1 MMTKEEKIEQFDPN
15 GLGIANGNLFG
26 LPFEVQDAQIVI
38 IPVPWE
44 ATVSYR
50 TGTAKG
56 PEAIL
61 NASLQVD
68 LFDSEMPDA
77 WKMGIAML
85 PIEAQIA
92 LDSDTYRGQ
101 VTQILDELEEKG
113 TLSADFEPLM
123 KDINTGGENLKNWVK
138 AQALELMEQNKK
150 VALLGGDHSTPL
162 GLMEAFSEKYENY
175 GILHIDAHCDLREAY
190 EGFTYSHASIMY
202 NALKY
207 PQISSLIQVGIR
219 DFCEAEYQLAQD
231 SDGRVRI
238 YDFRSI
244 EKSRFSGETWHQIVE
259 RIIANL
265 PQNVY
270 VSFDIDGLDPS
281 LCPNTGTP
289 VPGGFKFEE
298 AMYLIECVVNSG
310 RKMIGFDLNEVAPG
324 EEDEWDANVG
334 ARVLYKLC
342 NFMGK
347 SNGLI
352 GK

>member
-1 MMTKEEKIEQFDPN
+1 MMTKEEKIQQFDPN
-15 GLGIANGNLFG
+15 GLGIDNGNLFG
-26 LPFEVQDAQIVI
+26 LPFDAQDAHIVI

-56 PEAIL
+56 PQAIL
-61 NASLQVD
+61 DASLQVD

-85 PIEAQIA
+85 PIEEQIS
-92 LDSDTYRGQ
+92 LDSDTYRDL
-101 VTQILDELEEKG
+101 VTQVLDELEEKG
-113 TLSADFEPLM
+113 TLSADFEPII
-123 KDINTGGENLKNWVK
+123 KEINLGGENLKNWIK
-138 AQALELMEQNKK
+138 GQALELMEQGKK

-162 GLMEAFSEKYENY
+162 GLMEALSEKYENY

-207 PQISSLIQVGIR
+207 PQVSALIQVGIR
-219 DFCEAEYQLAQD
+219 DFCEAEYQLAQN
-231 SDGRVRI
+231 SNERVRI
-238 YDFRSI
+238 HDFRSI
-244 EKSRFSGETWHQIVE
+244 EKARFMGENWHQITE
-259 RIIANL
+259 KIISNL

-289 VPGGFKFEE
+289 VPGGFMFEE
-298 AMYLIECVVNSG
+298 AMYLIERVVASG
-310 RKMIGFDLNEVAPG
+310 RTIVGFDLNEVAPS
-324 EEDEWDANVG
+324 EHDEWDANVG

-352 GK
+352 

>member
-1 MMTKEEKIEQFDPN
+1 MFDHYPFNPN
-15 GLGIANGNLFG
+15 AVGNTQNNIFG
-26 LPFEVQDAQIVI
+26 LPFSEEEAQLI
-38 IPVPWE
+38 ILPVPWE
-44 ATVSYR
+44 VTVSYGA
-50 TGTAKG
+50 GTSRAADHIYK
-56 PEAIL
+56 
-61 NASLQVD
+61 ASKQVD
-68 LFDSEMPDA
+68 IFDVD
-77 WKMGIAML
+77 GN
-85 PIEAQIA
+85 
-92 LDSDTYRGQ
+92 RGW
-101 VTQILDELEEKG
+101 EKG
-113 TLSADFEPLM
+113 FFMKEVDKRLLM
-123 KDINTGGENLKNWVK
+123 KSDYLRKEAELYINYISKGDEV
-138 AQALELMEQNKK
+138 AQNKFMCK
-150 VALLGGDHSTPL
+150 SLKEINEGNILMNEWVYNQTKELLQKGKLVVLLGGDHSTPL
-162 GLMEAFSEKYENY
+162 GYMKALAEVY
-175 GILHIDAHCDLREAY
+175 GNFGVLQIDAHCDLRDGY
-190 EGFTYSHASIMY
+190 EGFQYSHASIMY

-244 EKSRFSGETWHQIVE
+244 EKSRFGGETWHQIVE